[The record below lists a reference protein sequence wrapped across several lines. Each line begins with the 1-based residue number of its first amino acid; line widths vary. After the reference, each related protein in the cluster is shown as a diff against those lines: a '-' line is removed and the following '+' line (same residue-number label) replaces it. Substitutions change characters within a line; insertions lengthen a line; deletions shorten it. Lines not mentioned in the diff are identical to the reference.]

1 MQSKLPD
8 INSAIVTHRNAMLRA
23 YDKKDFEKIVI
34 SYRAIN
40 GLLPEDYKLE
50 ISTEK
55 YRKEIKI
62 QTLIECPKCNESSN
76 LNDVKFLEFDL
87 PENEQIL
94 QGKKSNEVWFCPLC
108 KTRNLKR
115 DTHTEE
121 LDVKDPTYYK
131 IIPNPPIRKSILDRP
146 YFDLACSNW
155 LFIAIPELENQIQLY
170 RAEYIANS
178 GDDDF
183 DDGDDQGEEGDG

>member
-50 ISTEK
+50 ISTQK
-55 YRKEIKI
+55 YKTEVKVNI
-62 QTLIECPKCNESSN
+62 TLECPKCKELSN
-76 LNDVKFLEFDL
+76 LNEIKFLEFDL
-87 PENEQIL
+87 PEEEQVIL
-94 QGKKSNEVWFCPLC
+94 GKKSNEFWFCPLC
-108 KTRNLKR
+108 KEKNLKA
-115 DTHTEE
+115 DSYTEE
-121 LDVKDPTYYK
+121 DEVKDPTYYK

-155 LFIAIPELENQIQLY
+155 LFIAIPELENQIQRY
-170 RAEYIANS
+170 RAEYMATANT
-178 GDDDF
+178 DDLEEEEVAEEE
-183 DDGDDQGEEGDG
+183 DG